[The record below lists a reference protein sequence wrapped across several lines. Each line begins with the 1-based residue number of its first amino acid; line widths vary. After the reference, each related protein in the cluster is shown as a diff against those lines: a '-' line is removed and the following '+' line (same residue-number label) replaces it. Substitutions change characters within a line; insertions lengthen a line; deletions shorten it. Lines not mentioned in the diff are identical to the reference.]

1 MRSLLAITVSA
12 LALAGCV
19 TENSYNGSNK
29 PVVENKINNTGAA
42 RTRIALALQ
51 YLKTGNNSQA
61 KYNLERAAD
70 FAPQLPEVHYS
81 LAYYYQQVD
90 ENELADR
97 AYQQAL
103 KLDPDDPNTLNNYG
117 VFLCGIGEYDR
128 AAEELLKAIAIPSY
142 IRVAESYENLALCA
156 VEFNDFENAEKYF
169 KSALSHSSQRPSSLI
184 NLAGL
189 YYAKSDLHK
198 AQEVVEQFE
207 STGRVTPRALMLSYL
222 IQQRMGHIE
231 KAETTAAIILQ
242 TYPGSSEAKAISS
255 QQLKSTEFEILRE
268 KYRLSQLEELLISS
282 DYSSVSKDQPKIRI
296 VKKKA
301 PPKPQQASSAST
313 TVAANTTIEPVATI
327 KPVATEESA
336 AVSVAAEPTDTQP
349 VATMPTPA
357 DSLPEVKSVE
367 VAQAD
372 IEHVAAVE
380 EKAAVEEEAAVTA
393 PKQQPV
399 ATVQKTQPKI
409 GGFTTVS
416 SRPIVKTAVANDTS
430 AVVNALGSSQ
440 TTTPAVEPT
449 QTNSDDVKI
458 VSFGAPQTPEIKQQI
473 EPSTNAV
480 KKDTG
485 TVVFYEA
492 EKDADVFNTRSSRSA
507 QTSNTRYSVSTEQLQ
522 LPMLNPSVA
531 ALNIPYHVIQ
541 NGENL
546 FSISVRYNVKLQK
559 ILQWNGLK
567 ESDRVQ
573 NGTKIYLNDPHIY
586 HDINAGDTLYG
597 IATQHSVLIDQ
608 LMRWNKL
615 SPDVALKPG
624 HRLLL
629 VDPDSYAL

>member
-1 MRSLLAITVSA
+1 MRSLLAITVST

-70 FAPQLPEVHYS
+70 FAPELPEVHYS

-90 ENELADR
+90 EPELADK

-103 KLDPDDPNTLNNYG
+103 RIDPNDPNTLNNYG

-128 AAEELLKAIAIPSY
+128 AAEELLKAISIPSY

-156 VEFNDFENAEKYF
+156 IEFDDFENAEKYL

-184 NLAGL
+184 SLAGL

-198 AQEVVEQFE
+198 AQEVVEKYE
-207 STGRVTPRALMLSYL
+207 ATGRVTPRALMLSYL

-231 KAETTAAIILQ
+231 KAQTTAGIILQ
-242 TYPGSSEAKAISS
+242 TYPGSTEAKAISS
-255 QQLKSTEFEILRE
+255 EQLKRTEFEILRE
-268 KYRLSQLEELLISS
+268 KYRQSQLKELQISNNTFA
-282 DYSSVSKDQPKIRI
+282 VSKDQPKIRI

-301 PPKPQQASSAST
+301 PPKASQPQVIATNVAAPAAQSSATKAGSAVVQNTPTDNSVNQKTIVEEPTKATTSPST
-313 TVAANTTIEPVATI
+313 TEAAPVAT
-327 KPVATEESA
+327 
-336 AVSVAAEPTDTQP
+336 Q
-349 VATMPTPA
+349 
-357 DSLPEVKSVE
+357 
-367 VAQAD
+367 
-372 IEHVAAVE
+372 
-380 EKAAVEEEAAVTA
+380 
-393 PKQQPV
+393 
-399 ATVQKTQPKI
+399 
-409 GGFTTVS
+409 
-416 SRPIVKTAVANDTS
+416 
-430 AVVNALGSSQ
+430 
-440 TTTPAVEPT
+440 
-449 QTNSDDVKI
+449 SDDITI
-458 VSFGAPQTPEIKQQI
+458 VSFGAPKKPATKQQTTRQ
-473 EPSTNAV
+473 SQAKSNDAS
-480 KKDTG
+480 

-492 EKDADVFNTRSSRSA
+492 EKDESVFNANSQGTQNTT
-507 QTSNTRYSVSTEQLQ
+507 QTHFSVTNEHTN
-522 LPMLNPSVA
+522 LPMLNPSVP
-531 ALNIPYHVIQ
+531 ALNIPYHIIQ

-586 HDINAGDTLYG
+586 HNINTGDTLFG
-597 IATQHSVLIDQ
+597 IATEHSVLIDQ

-615 SPDVALKPG
+615 SPDVALEPG

-629 VDPDSYAL
+629 VDPNSYAL

>member
-1 MRSLLAITVSA
+1 MRSLLAITVST
-12 LALAGCV
+12 LALTGCV

-70 FAPQLPEVHYS
+70 FAPELPEVHYS

-90 ENELADR
+90 EPELADK

-103 KLDPDDPNTLNNYG
+103 RIDPNDPNTLNNYG

-128 AAEELLKAIAIPSY
+128 AAEELLKAISIPSY

-156 VEFNDFENAEKYF
+156 IEFDDFENAEKYL

-184 NLAGL
+184 SLAGL

-198 AQEVVEQFE
+198 AQEVVEKYE
-207 STGRVTPRALMLSYL
+207 ATGRVTPRALMLSYL

-231 KAETTAAIILQ
+231 KAQTTAGIILQ
-242 TYPGSSEAKAISS
+242 TYPGSTEAKAISS
-255 QQLKSTEFEILRE
+255 EQLKRTEFEILRE
-268 KYRLSQLEELLISS
+268 KYRQSQLKELQVSNNTFA
-282 DYSSVSKDQPKIRI
+282 VSKDQPKIRI

-301 PPKPQQASSAST
+301 PPKTSQPQVIAAK
-313 TVAANTTIEPVATI
+313 VAAQP
-327 KPVATEESA
+327 SA
-336 AVSVAAEPTDTQP
+336 VKAE
-349 VATMPTPA
+349 
-357 DSLPEVKSVE
+357 
-367 VAQAD
+367 
-372 IEHVAAVE
+372 
-380 EKAAVEEEAAVTA
+380 
-393 PKQQPV
+393 
-399 ATVQKTQPKI
+399 
-409 GGFTTVS
+409 
-416 SRPIVKTAVANDTS
+416 S
-430 AVVNALGSSQ
+430 AVVQN
-440 TTTPAVEPT
+440 TPTDNSVNQKITIEEPT
-449 QTNSDDVKI
+449 KAATSPSTTAAAPLATQSDDITI
-458 VSFGAPQTPEIKQQI
+458 VSFGAPKKPATKQQTTAK
-473 EPSTNAV
+473 SQAKSNDAS
-480 KKDTG
+480 

-492 EKDADVFNTRSSRSA
+492 EKDESVFSANSKETQNTT
-507 QTSNTRYSVSTEQLQ
+507 QTHFSVTNEHTN
-522 LPMLNPSVA
+522 LPMLNPSVP
-531 ALNIPYHVIQ
+531 ALNIPYHIIQ

-586 HDINAGDTLYG
+586 HNINTGDTLFG
-597 IATQHSVLIDQ
+597 IATEHSVLIDQ

-615 SPDVALKPG
+615 SPDVALEPG

>member
-1 MRSLLAITVSA
+1 MRSILAITVSA
-12 LALAGCV
+12 FALTGCV
-19 TENSYNGSNK
+19 TENSYDGSDR
-29 PVVENKINNTGAA
+29 PVVEKKINNTGAA

-70 FAPQLPEVHYS
+70 FAPDLPEVHYS

-90 ENELADR
+90 EPDLADK
-97 AYQQAL
+97 AYQRAL
-103 KLDPDDPNTLNNYG
+103 KIAPNDPNTLNNYG
-117 VFLCGIGEYDR
+117 VFLCGIGKYDR
-128 AAEELLKAIAIPSY
+128 AAEELLKAIAVPSY

-156 VEFNDFENAEKYF
+156 IEFDDFENAEKYL
-169 KSALSHSSQRPSSLI
+169 KSALNHSSQRPSSMI
-184 NLAGL
+184 SLAGL

-198 AQEVVEQFE
+198 AEEVIEKYE

-242 TYPGSSEAKAISS
+242 TYPGSVEAKAISS
-255 QQLKSTEFEILRE
+255 EQTKRSEFEILRE
-268 KYRLSQLEELLISS
+268 KYRQTLLEELKISS
-282 DYSSVSKDQPKIRI
+282 DSSIVSKDQPKIRI
-296 VKKKA
+296 VKRKA
-301 PPKPQQASSAST
+301 PDNQT
-313 TVAANTTIEPVATI
+313 LVAEA
-327 KPVATEESA
+327 
-336 AVSVAAEPTDTQP
+336 SVAAAEQESQIVARSNEQVAAEVNSDSEEKPSTKALASTQPLNTTPKTLTEQTDEGFQTDTSRKVKQSP
-349 VATMPTPA
+349 VNA
-357 DSLPEVKSVE
+357 
-367 VAQAD
+367 
-372 IEHVAAVE
+372 
-380 EKAAVEEEAAVTA
+380 
-393 PKQQPV
+393 KQQ
-399 ATVQKTQPKI
+399 K
-409 GGFTTVS
+409 
-416 SRPIVKTAVANDTS
+416 
-430 AVVNALGSSQ
+430 Q
-440 TTTPAVEPT
+440 TTA
-449 QTNSDDVKI
+449 QSSDEVTI
-458 VSFGAPQTPEIKQQI
+458 VSFGAAQTPNVQQTPAST
-473 EPSTNAV
+473 PSTNKNA
-480 KKDTG
+480 G

-492 EKDADVFNTRSSRSA
+492 EKDANVFSGSQYSSSSADNTDF
-507 QTSNTRYSVSTEQLQ
+507 SVTDQPLN
-522 LPMLNPSVA
+522 LPMLNANVP
-531 ALNIPYHVIQ
+531 ALNIPYHIIE

-573 NGTKIYLNDPHIY
+573 NGTRIFLNNPNIY
-586 HDINAGDTLYG
+586 HNISDGDTLYS